1 MGPATWGP
9 TVCGGYYYT
18 TPGGGG
24 GGGAG
29 GAGQNGLMVC
39 ASTPTI
45 SATFVRGGCGGSAA
59 NYSITGVAC
68 DYAGGGGGTSGAIW
82 TTIGCYCCNKFAGG
96 LGGGCSGGQGARSA
110 CNWACSLTCGSESYL
125 GKVPAKPGVACS
137 GGGGGGNSTSCAL
150 PGPVQCG
157 GQVGCS
163 GGPGVV
169 VLAWCTTPA
178 ITYAISG
185 VTYCADTTTRSGYTV
200 LNITGGS
207 GSICF
212 GP

>member
-1 MGPATWGP
+1 
-9 TVCGGYYYT
+9 
-18 TPGGGG
+18 
-24 GGGAG
+24 
-29 GAGQNGLMVC
+29 
-39 ASTPTI
+39 
-45 SATFVRGGCGGSAA
+45 
-59 NYSITGVAC
+59 
-68 DYAGGGGGTSGAIW
+68 
-82 TTIGCYCCNKFAGG
+82 
-96 LGGGCSGGQGARSA
+96 
-110 CNWACSLTCGSESYL
+110 
-125 GKVPAKPGVACS
+125 VACS
-137 GGGGGGNSTSCAL
+137 GGGGGGNSTSCGV

-185 VTYCADTTTRSGYTV
+185 VTYCADTTTRAGYTV

-207 GSICF
+207 GTICF